1 MFSFG
6 MEGPRR
12 TRRKEKIKRC
22 WRKKKK
28 LNRKIHPFRSN
39 EIYLT
44 IPPLKMLR
52 FTRTTAWKLRSIP
65 IATIQYRQFTYSTI
79 CYQLKTLT
87 PSLGID
93 NTIESNIPSETNG
106 LAKTGTRFWKKGEV
120 KFNKETQKYEIQLD
134 GKTLR
139 TPLGFPLELPINKK
153 QLAYLIAHE
162 WTHLPDIKV
171 KSSTLPLTALA
182 TRAIDLSQQHLSDMK
197 TEKAEEMLALED
209 IKLQMLR
216 YLDTD
221 TCLIFATNK
230 ECDGKLRK
238 RQEEIYRPLINEF
251 NEFFTI
257 YAHNKNLI
265 PRQKSIELKY
275 LDCETDGLR
284 GNKQDET
291 TQLVV
296 LDWLNQLPIYDL
308 IALEKT
314 ILTTKSFLCGITLLR
329 SNVNDIETLKE
340 LYQFNKNSIDE
351 DYYHKTLEELVELGN
366 LETIYQTEEW
376 GEVEDTHDV
385 DKHDWL
391 RNLASAALV
400 CHHN

>member
-1 MFSFG
+1 M
-6 MEGPRR
+6 
-12 TRRKEKIKRC
+12 
-22 WRKKKK
+22 
-28 LNRKIHPFRSN
+28 
-39 EIYLT
+39 
-44 IPPLKMLR
+44 
-52 FTRTTAWKLRSIP
+52 
-65 IATIQYRQFTYSTI
+65 
-79 CYQLKTLT
+79 
-87 PSLGID
+87 
-93 NTIESNIPSETNG
+93 
-106 LAKTGTRFWKKGEV
+106 
-120 KFNKETQKYEIQLD
+120 
-134 GKTLR
+134 
-139 TPLGFPLELPINKK
+139 
-153 QLAYLIAHE
+153 AYLIAHE

-308 IALEKT
+308 IALRK
-314 ILTTKSFLCGITLLR
+314 
-329 SNVNDIETLKE
+329 
-340 LYQFNKNSIDE
+340 QF
-351 DYYHKTLEELVELGN
+351 
-366 LETIYQTEEW
+366 
-376 GEVEDTHDV
+376 
-385 DKHDWL
+385 
-391 RNLASAALV
+391 
-400 CHHN
+400 